1 MLETNRLLIRNF
13 VVEDTHSCL
22 EGWGK
27 DKKLGKYILGYPAE
41 EKQMKSFVDTWS
53 KNKNAWLILEKESK
67 NCIGYVT
74 IDIPY
79 IQLGI
84 GEIGYVIGERF
95 QNKGYAFEALQCII
109 QEYLVKRDMYMLE
122 AKYNISNMASGNLL
136 KKLGFQ
142 IDGELRNRRID
153 ITSGERKNLVICSI
167 TKGEL
172 GKINFSFIYTRYAA
186 RKGNFSCGIFLVTS
200 YEFHLEFF
208 IFSVCGSHQCTAKQ

>member
-13 VVEDTHSCL
+13 VLQDTHSCL

-41 EKQMKSFVDTWS
+41 EKQMEAFVDAWS
-53 KNKNAWLILEKESK
+53 RNKNAWLILEKESK

-84 GEIGYVIGERF
+84 GEIGYVIGEHF

-122 AKYNISNMASGNLL
+122 AKYNISNTASGKLL
-136 KKLGFQ
+136 KNWAFNLMESLETE
-142 IDGELRNRRID
+142 ELILPREN
-153 ITSGERKNLVICSI
+153 
-167 TKGEL
+167 
-172 GKINFSFIYTRYAA
+172 
-186 RKGNFSCGIFLVTS
+186 
-200 YEFHLEFF
+200 
-208 IFSVCGSHQCTAKQ
+208 AKTW

>member
-13 VVEDTHSCL
+13 VAEDTHSCL

-27 DKKLGKYILGYPAE
+27 DKKLGKYIFGYPAE
-41 EKQMKSFVDTWS
+41 EKQMEAFVDAWS

-84 GEIGYVIGERF
+84 GEIGYVIGEH
-95 QNKGYAFEALQCII
+95 
-109 QEYLVKRDMYMLE
+109 
-122 AKYNISNMASGNLL
+122 LL

-142 IDGELRNRRID
+142 FDGELRNRRID
-153 ITSGERKNLVICSI
+153 IASGERKNLVICSI
-167 TKGEL
+167 TKEEL
-172 GKINFSFIYTRYAA
+172 KLKICN
-186 RKGNFSCGIFLVTS
+186 CG
-200 YEFHLEFF
+200 
-208 IFSVCGSHQCTAKQ
+208 

>member
-1 MLETNRLLIRNF
+1 ME
-13 VVEDTHSCL
+13 
-22 EGWGK
+22 
-27 DKKLGKYILGYPAE
+27 A
-41 EKQMKSFVDTWS
+41 FVDAWS

-109 QEYLVKRDMYMLE
+109 KEYLMKRDMYMLE
-122 AKYNISNMASGNLL
+122 AKYNISNLASGKKK

-142 IDGELRNRRID
+142 LDGELRNRRID
-153 ITSGERKNLVICSI
+153 IASGERKNLVICSI
-167 TKGEL
+167 TKED
-172 GKINFSFIYTRYAA
+172 
-186 RKGNFSCGIFLVTS
+186 FL
-200 YEFHLEFF
+200 
-208 IFSVCGSHQCTAKQ
+208 I

>member
-1 MLETNRLLIRNF
+1 MKSLEGINMLETNRLLIRNF
-13 VVEDTHSCL
+13 VVEDAHSCL

-27 DKKLGKYILGYPAE
+27 DK
-41 EKQMKSFVDTWS
+41 S
-53 KNKNAWLILEKESK
+53 LEKESK

-153 ITSGERKNLVICSI
+153 IASGERKNLVICSI

-172 GKINFSFIYTRYAA
+172 ELKMCN
-186 RKGNFSCGIFLVTS
+186 CD
-200 YEFHLEFF
+200 
-208 IFSVCGSHQCTAKQ
+208 

>member
-1 MLETNRLLIRNF
+1 MKSLEGINMLKTNRLLIRNF
-13 VVEDTHSCL
+13 VVEDAHSCL

-27 DKKLGKYILGYPAE
+27 DKK
-41 EKQMKSFVDTWS
+41 
-53 KNKNAWLILEKESK
+53 
-67 NCIGYVT
+67 
-74 IDIPY
+74 
-79 IQLGI
+79 LGI

-153 ITSGERKNLVICSI
+153 IASGERKNLVICSI

-172 GKINFSFIYTRYAA
+172 ELKMCN
-186 RKGNFSCGIFLVTS
+186 CD
-200 YEFHLEFF
+200 
-208 IFSVCGSHQCTAKQ
+208 

>member
-13 VVEDTHSCL
+13 VLQDTNSCL

-41 EKQMKSFVDTWS
+41 EKQMEAFVDAWS
-53 KNKNAWLILEKESK
+53 RNKNAWLILEKESK

-84 GEIGYVIGERF
+84 GEIGYVIGEHF

-122 AKYNISNMASGNLL
+122 AKYNISNTASGKLL

-142 IDGELRNRRID
+142 FDGELRNRRID
-153 ITSGERKNLVICSI
+153 IASGERKNLVICSI
-167 TKGEL
+167 TKEEL
-172 GKINFSFIYTRYAA
+172 KSQLKSNR
-186 RKGNFSCGIFLVTS
+186 
-200 YEFHLEFF
+200 
-208 IFSVCGSHQCTAKQ
+208 

>member
-1 MLETNRLLIRNF
+1 MRDGGKIKSLENIYLVIRQ
-13 VVEDTHSCL
+13 
-22 EGWGK
+22 
-27 DKKLGKYILGYPAE
+27 KKSRWKH
-41 EKQMKSFVDTWS
+41 FVDAWS

-109 QEYLVKRDMYMLE
+109 KEYLMKRDMYMLE
-122 AKYNISNMASGNLL
+122 AKYNISNLASGNLL

-142 IDGELRNRRID
+142 LDGELRNRRID
-153 ITSGERKNLVICSI
+153 IASGERKNLVICSI
-167 TKGEL
+167 TKED
-172 GKINFSFIYTRYAA
+172 
-186 RKGNFSCGIFLVTS
+186 FL
-200 YEFHLEFF
+200 
-208 IFSVCGSHQCTAKQ
+208 I